1 MDESPKPIGSFLPQV
16 KHEQRTD
23 ECETHGQYESDG
35 YTVGRHTHWSRCPV
49 CVKLE
54 KEKDD
59 ADKARFLAEKEQ
71 LRIEAKMR
79 RVGIPL
85 RFRDKDFASFM
96 ADTDAKEKARA
107 TAMEFAQNF
116 DQHAKKGTVL
126 VFSGLPGTGKS
137 HLAIA
142 IAQAVMENRTV
153 FYTSAIDAVR
163 MVRDTWRK
171 GSERSELEVLDMF
184 NDLGLLI
191 LDEVGVQYGTD
202 AEQITLFDIIDK
214 RYRDMMPTILL
225 TNQNRAGMKEFL
237 GDRSFDRL
245 REGGIWVTFDW
256 TSHRGTK

>member
-1 MDESPKPIGSFLPQV
+1 MDESPKHVGSHLPQV
-16 KHEQRTD
+16 TKTEREA
-23 ECETHGQYESDG
+23 ECPRHGKYISNG
-35 YTVGRHTHWSRCPV
+35 YTLGRGVHWTQCAECLKAQREEDEAGASRARAEDEQKRV
-49 CVKLE
+49 ENKLN
-54 KEKDD
+54 
-59 ADKARFLAEKEQ
+59 
-71 LRIEAKMR
+71 

-85 RFRDKDFASFM
+85 RYRGKDFASFV
-96 ADTDAKEKARA
+96 ASTDAQERARA
-107 TAMEFAQNF
+107 VAMEFAQNF
-116 DQHAKKGTVL
+116 AQHAQKGTVAI
-126 VFSGLPGTGKS
+126 FSGLPGTGKS

-142 IAQAVMENRTV
+142 IAQAVMQNRSV

-171 GSERSELEVLDMF
+171 GSDKTELQVLDMF
-184 NDLGLLI
+184 ASINLLI

-225 TNQNRAGMKEFL
+225 TNQNKAGMKEFL

-256 TSHRGTK
+256 QSQRGAR